1 MLQVF
6 AYGVITLYD
15 RTFQTVWLT
24 IHTLVIRPTTPEG
37 KPSGLGSSAFAR
49 RYLRNLY

>member
-6 AYGVITLYD
+6 GYGTITLFS
-15 RTFQTVWLT
+15 RTFQTVHLT

-37 KPSGLGSSAFAR
+37 KPSGLGYSAFAR
-49 RYLRNLY
+49 RY